1 MSIVSAV
8 GCASAVAPS
17 PDSPAQ
23 SSPIAPGESLM
34 PAPDM
39 TALPSGDA
47 LSLLYFFE
55 SKDQNMCVDE
65 GTKRIQ
71 GLQAARNQSL
81 VQERQ
86 AIAKEDD
93 AVKSRGFWGD
103 LGNILG
109 DVAKV
114 AGIVAAVAVT
124 VCTAGSAAPVAA
136 LAIAGIILSS
146 ASFVDG
152 EFHVLQKLGVD
163 PKAAGWLDTGMAVV
177 GAVCSFGAG
186 AASAGGAAVDTAS
199 TIGRAASVASGV
211 ASMAQGATTI
221 EAGRAQSQCD
231 DAGADE
237 VRAVAQSADAMRFMQ
252 VVISETESSDDS
264 SKQIMATITLTKG
277 IQNST
282 AVAAATAV
290 RG

>member
-1 MSIVSAV
+1 VSAVSAV
-8 GCASAVAPS
+8 GCVSAPPCGQSGPS
-17 PDSPAQ
+17 SAQ
-23 SSPIAPGESLM
+23 VSTGDSLM
-34 PAPDM
+34 PAPDVD
-39 TALPSGDA
+39 ALPAGDP

-55 SKDQNMCVDE
+55 SKDQNLCVDE
-65 GTKRIQ
+65 GTTRIQ
-71 GLQAARNQSL
+71 GLQAERNQSL

-86 AIAKEDD
+86 AISKEDD
-93 AVKSRGFWGD
+93 AVKSHSFWSD

-114 AGIVAAVAVT
+114 AGVVAAVAVT
-124 VCTAGSAAPVAA
+124 ICTAGSAAPVAA

-163 PKAAGWLDTGMAVV
+163 PKAAGWVDTSMAVA

-186 AASAGGAAVDTAS
+186 AASAGGAAVSTAS
-199 TIGRAASVASGV
+199 AIGRAASVASGV
-211 ASMAQGATTI
+211 TSMAQGAATV

-231 DAGADE
+231 EAGADE
-237 VRAVAQSADAMRFMQ
+237 VQAVAASADALRFMQ

-264 SKQIMATITLTKG
+264 SKQIMAAIGVTKS

-282 AVAAATAV
+282 VVAAAMAV